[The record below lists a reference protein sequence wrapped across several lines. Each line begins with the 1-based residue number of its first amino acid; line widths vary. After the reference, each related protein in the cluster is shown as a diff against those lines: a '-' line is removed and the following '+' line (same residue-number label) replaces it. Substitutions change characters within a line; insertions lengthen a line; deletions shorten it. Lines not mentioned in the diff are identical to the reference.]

1 MAAMNIRLAASA
13 MAVSTL
19 LSALAQVPAVDAR
32 VGDLR
37 HTNYHFQMPEYPT
50 LAAWEARK
58 AQLVRQVLS
67 AAGLLPMPARTPL
80 HPRIFGRI
88 ERPEYSVEK
97 VLLETWPGF
106 YLGGNLYRP
115 KGRTGK
121 LPAIV
126 NPHGHWNYGRL
137 EQQPGYSGQA
147 LAGTLAMQGH
157 VVFAYD
163 MLGYNDT
170 QQTPHT
176 WGSVRDHL
184 WSFTPL
190 GLQLWNSIRVVDFL
204 SSLTEVD
211 PERIGATGASGGGTQ
226 TFLLTAVDARVRF
239 SAPVNMVSAI
249 MQGGCGCENTP
260 GLRIGTNNM
269 EIAAMMAPRPMLLVA
284 ATGDWTRNVPHE
296 EFPAIRKIY
305 ALYGKPDN
313 IEAQQFNYGHNYNK
327 DSREAVYRFFG
338 KYMLGENDPTKLAE
352 KNPRVEGLHDL
363 LALYGRALPEKA
375 VTFEKLA
382 ESWREASRGQV
393 AAVSDAQTLRDNL
406 RVALAAEWPAKI
418 ASDVKGETIVLSRA
432 SAGDRVTGLWFPG
445 KGTPALVVDPAG
457 SAAARKSA
465 RVADLLKSKRPV
477 LLIDAFHA
485 VRTPIGGHF
494 TTFNPTDDACRV
506 QDILTAL
513 AWLHATSSTKPE
525 LVGFDKA
532 AVWSL
537 FAAAVAPID
546 LKLDADLGSFKGS
559 DDDFIASFFV
569 PGIQRA
575 GGLDAALKLTANRK

>member
-1 MAAMNIRLAASA
+1 MAAMSIRLLASA
-13 MAVSTL
+13 VLVCGFM
-19 LSALAQVPAVDAR
+19 SALAQIPAVDTR
-32 VGDLR
+32 VSDVR
-37 HTNYHFQMPEYPT
+37 HTNYHFRMTEYPT

-58 AQLVRQVLS
+58 AQLERQVLS
-67 AAGLLPMPARTPL
+67 SSGLLPMPERTPL

-88 ERPEYSVEK
+88 EHSEYSVEK

-115 KGRTGK
+115 KGRAGR

-137 EQQPGYSGQA
+137 EQQPDYSGQA
-147 LAGTLAMQGH
+147 LAGTLARQGH

-170 QQTPHT
+170 MQTPHT
-176 WGSVRDHL
+176 WTSKREQL
-184 WSFTPL
+184 WGFTPL

-204 SSLTEVD
+204 LSLAEVD

-226 TFLLTAVDARVRF
+226 TFLLTAVDARVKY

-260 GLRIGTNNM
+260 GLRIGTNNL
-269 EIAAMMAPRPMLLVA
+269 ELAAMMAPRPMLLVA
-284 ATGDWTRNVPHE
+284 ATGDWTKNVPHE

-305 ALYGKPDN
+305 ELYGKPDL

-338 KYMLGENDPTKLAE
+338 KHMLGESDASKFVE
-352 KNPRVEGLHDL
+352 KDPRVEGLQDL
-363 LALYGRALPEKA
+363 LALHGRALPDNA
-375 VTFEKLA
+375 VTFDKLF
-382 ESWREASRGQV
+382 ESWREASRRQL
-393 AAVSDAQTLRDNL
+393 AAISDAQALRENL
-406 RVALAAEWPAKI
+406 RVALAAEWPAKVSSEI
-418 ASDVKGETIVLSRA
+418 NDGAIVLSRRSA
-432 SAGDRVTGLWFPG
+432 SDRVTGLWFAGRGAPV
-445 KGTPALVVDPAG
+445 LVVDAAG
-457 SAAARKSA
+457 AAAARKSA
-465 RVADLLKSKRPV
+465 PVEALLKAKRPV
-477 LLIDAFHA
+477 LLIDAFHE
-485 VRTPIGGHF
+485 VRDKADRQF

-513 AWLHATSSTKPE
+513 AWLHEKSSAKPE
-525 LVGFDKA
+525 LIGLHKA

-546 LKLDADLGSFKGS
+546 LKLDADLGSFNGS
-559 DDDFIASFFV
+559 DEDFVASFFV

-575 GGLDAALKLTANRK
+575 GGLDAALKLTATRK

>member
-1 MAAMNIRLAASA
+1 MSA
-13 MAVSTL
+13 MILRLTFAIAICAL
-19 LSALAQVPAVDAR
+19 LPALAQVPAVDSR
-32 VGDLR
+32 VNDVR
-37 HTNYHFQMPEYPT
+37 HTNYHFQMTGYPT

-58 AQLVRQVLS
+58 TQLTRQVLS
-67 AAGLLPMPARTPL
+67 AAGLLPMPERTPL

-88 ERPEYSVEK
+88 EHPEYSVEK

-115 KGRTGK
+115 KGRAGK

-126 NPHGHWNYGRL
+126 NPHGHWSYGRL
-137 EQQPGYSGQA
+137 EQSPNYSGQA
-147 LAGTLAMQGH
+147 LAGTLARQGY

-170 QQTPHT
+170 AQTPHT
-176 WGSVRDHL
+176 WSGSREQL

-204 SSLTEVD
+204 LSLTEVD

-226 TFLLTAVDARVRF
+226 TFLLTAVDSRVKYA
-239 SAPVNMVSAI
+239 APVNMVSAI

-269 EIAAMMAPRPMLLVA
+269 EFAAMMAPRPMLLVA
-284 ATGDWTRNVPHE
+284 ATGDWTKNVPRE

-313 IEAQQFNYGHNYNK
+313 VEAQQFNYGHNYNQ
-327 DSREAVYRFFG
+327 DSREAVYRFFA
-338 KYMLGENDPTKLAE
+338 KHMLGASGTSNFAE
-352 KNPRVEGLHDL
+352 KNPRVEGLKDM
-363 LALYGRALPEKA
+363 LALHGLALPENA
-375 VTFEKLA
+375 LTFEKLFA
-382 ESWREASRGQV
+382 SWRESSVRQL
-393 AAVSDAQTLRDNL
+393 AAVSDPQTLRDNL
-406 RVALAAEWPAKI
+406 RLALAAEWPANV
-418 ASDVKGETIVLSRA
+418 ASEIKGDAIVLSRVSA
-432 SAGDRVTGLWFPG
+432 SDRVTGLWFAG
-445 KGTPALVVDPAG
+445 KGTPALIIDPAG
-457 SAAARKSA
+457 AAAARKNAS
-465 RVADLLKSKRPV
+465 VEELLRAKRPV

-485 VRTPIGGHF
+485 VRTRTGGHF

-513 AWLHATSSTKPE
+513 AWLRATSSATPE
-525 LVGFDKA
+525 LIGLDKA
-532 AVWSL
+532 AIWAT
-537 FAAAVAPID
+537 FAAAAAPVE
-546 LKLDADLGSFKGS
+546 LKLGADLGSFKGTDEEFVS
-559 DDDFIASFFV
+559 TFFV

-575 GGLDAALKLTANRK
+575 GGLDVARKLIANRK